1 MEKYTGKET
10 NINAGT
16 ESNNVSMWESLH
28 VLSPDCET
36 TKLTESYVKSIC
48 TKLYKYKGG
57 EYSKPDFFD
66 KNFQIVV
73 EDSPQIQ
80 ASLTYKQHTKDGR
93 NILRVSKGL
102 MYNVQNEAQLASV
115 LAHEL
120 GHFEVYETK
129 DKDSNGVSVTGHEH
143 EMQADYRGF
152 QSLLQAGYNPDEA
165 VNFFEMIQESPQDVK
180 QAFEATNNEHGSTA
194 TRIANIKDYKSAAE
208 VSGVE
213 FSQYTG
219 EAQFKSFQEEF
230 IKKASND
237 HYIGYLEERIRQEYN
252 VSSSRE
258 LSIKQRWDFCEKI
271 ITEEPE
277 VLSTN
282 QRLGEFAR
290 IFNENIPSLNKEE
303 ANEANRIA
311 QKIYAYEKSI
321 YSEYGEPEGKLTS
334 ACIAKLPKKDE
345 NGNYYIEPYG
355 RIKSDIKYM
364 QKIISNPTETKQQL
378 EWSASNV
385 AHNLG
390 NIQKDSHFAYPE
402 FSIKDLKVGDKAP
415 WAEISEAANVTN
427 IREMENVLRA
437 LGIKY
442 DYFEH
447 KYGDSLGYPSGMKDN
462 IYIDAKGIVKSTE
475 PEEVLK
481 LRAESKEKV
490 ANLSIDERKRQMK
503 LDFHDQ
509 LAMMAQKEL
518 GSVEYTAAKQ
528 QAAEIY
534 KESRT
539 AFADLDNTYDFLL
552 KDKFSYVISQ
562 ADNKR
567 PSVQVFNE
575 DLQKSPSQFYIRQGQ
590 NPKYAAAFYPQYAEV
605 VLETE
610 LENIRDVYHSE
621 RYPKVEK
628 AMSFVNDLYNNML
641 DKDKGMDTVSHEV
654 IQKMAPTVFKAYAAE
669 FGDSPREQTA
679 GYFHRVITQTLLND
693 HVGADGNLPY
703 VEEFRQ
709 KQGFNDAHNTNELIT
724 NLEKMKPDEERI
736 IYAADTV
743 GYSKLLY
750 DS

>member
-1 MEKYTGKET
+1 M
-10 NINAGT
+10 
-16 ESNNVSMWESLH
+16 
-28 VLSPDCET
+28 
-36 TKLTESYVKSIC
+36 
-48 TKLYKYKGG
+48 
-57 EYSKPDFFD
+57 
-66 KNFQIVV
+66 
-73 EDSPQIQ
+73 
-80 ASLTYKQHTKDGR
+80 
-93 NILRVSKGL
+93 
-102 MYNVQNEAQLASV
+102 
-115 LAHEL
+115 
-120 GHFEVYETK
+120 
-129 DKDSNGVSVTGHEH
+129 
-143 EMQADYRGF
+143 
-152 QSLLQAGYNPDEA
+152 
-165 VNFFEMIQESPQDVK
+165 
-180 QAFEATNNEHGSTA
+180 
-194 TRIANIKDYKSAAE
+194 
-208 VSGVE
+208 
-213 FSQYTG
+213 
-219 EAQFKSFQEEF
+219 
-230 IKKASND
+230 
-237 HYIGYLEERIRQEYN
+237 
-252 VSSSRE
+252 
-258 LSIKQRWDFCEKI
+258 
-271 ITEEPE
+271 
-277 VLSTN
+277 
-282 QRLGEFAR
+282 GEFAR
-290 IFNENIPSLNKEE
+290 IFNANIPSLNKEE

-334 ACIAKLPKKDE
+334 ACIAKLPEKDE

-447 KYGDSLGYPSGMKDN
+447 KYGDSLGYPSGMKEN

-590 NPKYAAAFYPQYAEV
+590 NFLQ
-605 VLETE
+605 LTDC
-610 LENIRDVYHSE
+610 L
-621 RYPKVEK
+621 
-628 AMSFVNDLYNNML
+628 
-641 DKDKGMDTVSHEV
+641 
-654 IQKMAPTVFKAYAAE
+654 
-669 FGDSPREQTA
+669 
-679 GYFHRVITQTLLND
+679 
-693 HVGADGNLPY
+693 
-703 VEEFRQ
+703 
-709 KQGFNDAHNTNELIT
+709 
-724 NLEKMKPDEERI
+724 
-736 IYAADTV
+736 
-743 GYSKLLY
+743 
-750 DS
+750 